1 MSPLVMIA
9 SVTGAP
15 YSEDHEYRRRLRYA
29 VLAGLHRQHFV
40 PRDPEH
46 LGFFWPSA
54 VIRSQIKLP
63 EVVPFEAFRG
73 ENGRPAL
80 LFWFDEDVL
89 GTSPLQQFDEFCRA
103 LKTGLRAPIELR
115 RPVVLGPDSSTTLRA
130 MARDL
135 LQKPWLNEHCKGK
148 RADSGENPKEED
160 AEFYVF
166 SATAADTAIIPAE
179 LYSNIKDKS
188 CSMTKAGDCLSEFF
202 VEKNVNLYR
211 MTTTDVELT
220 RAMRDELA
228 KRWPRR
234 VRHWLLDEAKRR
246 LPGEIWNN
254 LDRLLQALGFV
265 DDSNEHHVVLISEW
279 DTLYGSVAT
288 PGHAGLPRSGTAWR
302 SLQQARRRIRS

>member
-1 MSPLVMIA
+1 LFSFVVASVVVMPESKQSSSNVGAGAVWILLAAAGAYFVVHTPPLEGNRPPTTEAFLREQPSLQDIESRLWQDPFAAVADKLVKSSDLKRENCEKKRAEVVDHCRSPLSHQQMSPLVMIA

-148 RADSGENPKEED
+148 RADSGENPKEELLR
-160 AEFYVF
+160 
-166 SATAADTAIIPAE
+166 SSRLSCTAT
-179 LYSNIKDKS
+179 SR
-188 CSMTKAGDCLSEFF
+188 TKA
-202 VEKNVNLYR
+202 
-211 MTTTDVELT
+211 
-220 RAMRDELA
+220 AA
-228 KRWPRR
+228 
-234 VRHWLLDEAKRR
+234 
-246 LPGEIWNN
+246 
-254 LDRLLQALGFV
+254 
-265 DDSNEHHVVLISEW
+265 
-279 DTLYGSVAT
+279 
-288 PGHAGLPRSGTAWR
+288 
-302 SLQQARRRIRS
+302 